1 MTVETPQAAP
11 DQRVHS
17 ANAGLIIHR
26 TGQIKNEFRAEGL
39 QFGFDLVAGITM
51 TQAGVMGIELYEE
64 RFGLYN
70 RLHWILHL
78 KHPNDYRRLLDMVDH
93 DKMWRELTDLD
104 RLPAK
109 GGGGWERL
117 FVESSIVETVI
128 CPQHGLGHAGEDEQH
143 ETFQPAARHQTTLPA
158 DALLHSANSAYTVHR
173 VGQAKYAVREEARL
187 FNYEWAQRVNEA
199 LKGTAT
205 AFVYEEMWGRQDR
218 IHTLIHLASLE
229 AYHEVQALA
238 ETDEAMRELLASQRV
253 PTFKG
258 GGGWEHLFVDGSIA
272 ETVLAPQ
279 HREAA

>member
-1 MTVETPQAAP
+1 MTDETPAAVQP
-11 DQRVHS
+11 VHS

-26 TGQIKNEFRAEGL
+26 TGQIKNEFHAEGL

-64 RFGLYN
+64 QFGVYN

-78 KHPNDYRRLLDMVDH
+78 RHPNDYRRLLDMVDH

-117 FVESSIVETVI
+117 FVESSISETVI
-128 CPQHGLGHAGEDEQH
+128 CPQHGLGHGVGEHQE
-143 ETFQPAARHQTTLPA
+143 ETFQPAAMYQTDLPV
-158 DALLHSANSAYTVHR
+158 DAQLHSANSSYTVHR

-199 LKGTAT
+199 LKGAAT

-229 AYHEVQALA
+229 AYHEIQALA
-238 ETDEAMRELLASQRV
+238 VHDAGMRELLASRRV
-253 PTFKG
+253 PAFKG
-258 GGGWEHLFVDGSIA
+258 GGTWEHLFVDGSIS
-272 ETVLAPQ
+272 ETVLAPR
-279 HREAA
+279 HRESR